1 MARIILLAF
10 TLIILSG
17 CIVINDVEINDDVRS
32 PKTTPIQTIAQY
44 VEDFNKMDL
53 NALNDSS
60 GSPFFWL
67 MGDDRDLY
75 DHYEDSVDFEGLKR
89 KGWSYSKINSLEL
102 VYEDDRTAIVY
113 MDFSRYNAKD
123 EIILTA
129 NVNYLLVNNS
139 NQWKVKGGF
148 APNKVTTGKD

>member
-10 TLIILSG
+10 TLIMLSG
-17 CIVINDVEINDDVRS
+17 CNVISDVEINDDVRL
-32 PKTTPIQTIAQY
+32 PKTTPIQTITQY
-44 VEDFNKMDL
+44 VEDFNNMDL
-53 NALNDSS
+53 NSLNDSS

-67 MGDDRDLY
+67 MGDDRDIY
-75 DHYEDSVDFEGLKR
+75 EQYEDSVDFERLKS

-102 VYEDDRTAIVY
+102 VYEDNKTAIVY
-113 MDFSRYNAKD
+113 MNFSRYNASD

-129 NVNYLLVNNS
+129 DANYLLVNNS
-139 NQWKVKGGF
+139 NEWKIKGGF

>member
-1 MARIILLAF
+1 MARIILLTL
-10 TLIILSG
+10 TLIMLSG
-17 CIVINDVEINDDVRS
+17 CIVISDVEINDDAHS

-44 VEDFNKMDL
+44 VEDFNNMDL
-53 NALNDSS
+53 NSLNDSS

-67 MGDDRDLY
+67 RGDDRDLY
-75 DHYEDSVDFEGLKR
+75 DQYEDSVDFEKLKS

-102 VYEDDRTAIVY
+102 VYEDNRTAIVY
-113 MDFSRYNAKD
+113 MNFSRYNASD

-129 NVNYLLVNNS
+129 DANYLLVNNS
-139 NQWKVKGGF
+139 NEWKIKGGF